1 MHSFL
6 IRAVPVGVEL
16 VTQQVE
22 RQGPGLLEALFQ
34 VRLLVALAAKVRM
47 AQRGGLVVAAQV
59 PLAVLDRRVLV
70 AAVVEV
76 QGLLGALAALG
87 AMVLNGMHR
96 MGLVAVVGLAAAALR
111 RMVALAVVVA
121 FMEVVG
127 VVVAF
132 PGVQTL
138 V

>member
-1 MHSFL
+1 VHSFL